1 MEAPSQA
8 GARRWAARGRSLAPG
23 LLVCGVIA
31 LASTFLSEH
40 YGGPQL
46 LYALLIG
53 LAFHFLHGNP
63 QAKPGIEFC
72 GRTVL
77 RAGVALLGVRITL
90 DRVSHLGAGVA
101 LVTLA
106 ALVLTIVM
114 GVWWA
119 RLLGR
124 PRTEGLLSGGS
135 VAICGASAALAISA
149 VLPQTKENERFTLL
163 AVVAVTVLSTLAMV
177 VYPLLI
183 HAFDMAAGPAG
194 VFLGGTIHDVAQ
206 VVAAGMM
213 LGPDAGD
220 TATVVKLFR
229 VMLLMPVVMAISL
242 WYRQQPAEAG
252 EDGTKDTGAQAG
264 AGAATATGV
273 ASEVGAVPGKGR
285 GAGAP
290 LIPPFLLAFL
300 AMLLLA
306 SSGLVPPVA
315 VQAATDASRICLVLA
330 IAAAGIKTSI
340 EELLQLG
347 WKPLLLFAGETLFIG
362 AFVLVAVLV
371 LGLGAVR

>member
-1 MEAPSQA
+1 MADTGETGMAASAPKRSA
-8 GARRWAARGRSLAPG
+8 WHPLHWVARSRVLAPG
-23 LLVCGVIA
+23 VLVCGVIA

-53 LAFHFLHGNP
+53 LAFHFIHGNP

-77 RAGVALLGVRITL
+77 RVGVALLGVRITL
-90 DRVSHLGAGVA
+90 NQVSQLGVEVA
-101 LVTLA
+101 VVILL
-106 ALVLTIVM
+106 ALVLTIFM

-119 RLLGR
+119 KLLGR
-124 PRTEGLLSGGS
+124 TREEGILSGGS

-149 VLPQTKENERFTLL
+149 VLPQTKANERFTLL
-163 AVVAVTVLSTLAMV
+163 AVVAVTVLSTVAMV
-177 VYPLLI
+177 LYPLLI
-183 HAFDMAAGPAG
+183 QVLGLAAGPAG

-229 VMLLMPVVMAISL
+229 VMLLMPVVMVISL
-242 WYRQQPAEAG
+242 LYRRQQPAEG
-252 EDGTKDTGAQAG
+252 KDLNM
-264 AGAATATGV
+264 
-273 ASEVGAVPGKGR
+273 
-285 GAGAP
+285 P
-290 LIPPFLLAFL
+290 LIPGFLLAFVV
-300 AMLLLA
+300 MMLLA
-306 SSGLVPPVA
+306 SSGLVPA
-315 VQAATDASRICLVLA
+315 VVVQGATDASRVCLVLA

-347 WKPLLLFAGETLFIG
+347 WKPLMLFVSETLFIG
-362 AFVLVAVLV
+362 LFVLLAVMG
-371 LGLGAVR
+371 LGLAGAR

>member
-1 MEAPSQA
+1 MAEAKDPGSA
-8 GARRWAARGRSLAPG
+8 ASTPNRPAWHPLRWLAHARMLTPG
-23 LLVCGVIA
+23 MLVCGVIA

-53 LAFHFLHGNP
+53 LAFHFIHGNP

-77 RAGVALLGVRITL
+77 RVGVALLGVRITL
-90 DRVSHLGAGVA
+90 NQVSQLGFEVA
-101 LVTLA
+101 LVILL
-106 ALVLTIVM
+106 ALVLTILM

-119 RLLGR
+119 KLLGR
-124 PRTEGLLSGGS
+124 TREEGILSGGS

-149 VLPQTKENERFTLL
+149 VLPQTKANERFTLL
-163 AVVAVTVLSTLAMV
+163 AVVAVTVLSTVAMIL
-177 VYPLLI
+177 YPLVIGAL
-183 HAFDMAAGPAG
+183 DLAAGPAG

-213 LGPDAGD
+213 LGPEAGD

-229 VMLLMPVVMAISL
+229 VMLLMPVVMVISL
-242 WYRQQPAEAG
+242 LYRNQQP
-252 EDGTKDTGAQAG
+252 
-264 AGAATATGV
+264 
-273 ASEVGAVPGKGR
+273 SEGKNLNM
-285 GAGAP
+285 P
-290 LIPPFLLAFL
+290 LIPGFLLAFL
-300 AMLLLA
+300 VMMLLS
-306 SSGLVPPVA
+306 SSGLVPA
-315 VQAATDASRICLVLA
+315 VVVQGATDASRACLVLA

-347 WKPLLLFAGETLFIG
+347 WKPLLLFVSETLFIG
-362 AFVLVAVLV
+362 LFVLIAVIT
-371 LGLGAVR
+371 LGLAGAR

>member
-1 MEAPSQA
+1 MADAGKTGVAASAPKRSA
-8 GARRWAARGRSLAPG
+8 WHPLHWLARSRVLAPG
-23 LLVCGVIA
+23 VLVCGVIA

-53 LAFHFLHGNP
+53 LAFHFIHGNP

-77 RAGVALLGVRITL
+77 RVGVALLGVRITL
-90 DRVSHLGAGVA
+90 NQVSQLGFEVA
-101 LVTLA
+101 LVILL

-119 RLLGR
+119 KLLGR
-124 PRTEGLLSGGS
+124 TREEGILSGGS

-149 VLPQTKENERFTLL
+149 VLPQTKANERFTLL
-163 AVVAVTVLSTLAMV
+163 AVVSVTVLSTVAMIL
-177 VYPLLI
+177 YPLVIGAL
-183 HAFDMAAGPAG
+183 DLAAGPAG

-213 LGPDAGD
+213 LGPETGD

-229 VMLLMPVVMAISL
+229 VMLLMPVVMVISL
-242 WYRQQPAEAG
+242 LYRNQQPAEG
-252 EDGTKDTGAQAG
+252 KDLNM
-264 AGAATATGV
+264 
-273 ASEVGAVPGKGR
+273 
-285 GAGAP
+285 P
-290 LIPPFLLAFL
+290 LIPGFLLAFVVM
-300 AMLLLA
+300 MLLS
-306 SSGLVPPVA
+306 SSGLVPA
-315 VQAATDASRICLVLA
+315 VVVQGATDASRACLVLA

-347 WKPLLLFAGETLFIG
+347 WKPLLLFVSETLFIG
-362 AFVLVAVLV
+362 LFVLIAVIT
-371 LGLGAVR
+371 LGLAGAR